1 MRDGSRHLLPLCAV
15 IEARSDAQSATTQ
28 QFQSTPEAA
37 ADVPLTIIQPVRGW
51 RSLGLRDLWPY
62 RELFYFFTWRDLKVR
77 YKQTVI
83 GAVWAVLQPFA
94 TMIVFTVFFGNLAG
108 LSSDGAPYAVFS
120 FAALLPWT
128 LFSSA
133 VTQAGMSLIAN
144 QSLVTKVYFP
154 RLIIPIASTL
164 SKVVDFLLS
173 CLVMAGLMVYY
184 GVAPTVWVVAVLPLL
199 FLLTMATALGAGLW
213 LAALNA
219 RYRDF
224 VYIIPF
230 LIQTWFFLT
239 PIVYS
244 TRILPARFTFIY
256 GLNPMVGVVQGFR
269 WALIG
274 QAAHVGPLLIVSC
287 GIVLAMLVS
296 GLAYFRRTETIFAD
310 VV

>member
-1 MRDGSRHLLPLCAV
+1 M
-15 IEARSDAQSATTQ
+15 IQARSKTQSATTLQ
-28 QFQSTPEAA
+28 THSNASSEAA
-37 ADVPLTIIQPVRGW
+37 AEVPLTIIRPVRGW
-51 RSLGLRDLWPY
+51 RSLGLRELWVH

-94 TMIVFTVFFGNLAG
+94 TMVVFTVFFGNLAG
-108 LSSDGAPYAVFS
+108 LSSEGAPYAVFS

-133 VTQAGMSLIAN
+133 LTMAGMSIVAN

-154 RLIIPIASTL
+154 RLIIPIAATL

-173 CLVMAGLMVYY
+173 CLVMAGLMAYY
-184 GVAPTVWVVAVLPLL
+184 DIVPTVWVLILPLL
-199 FLLTMATALGAGLW
+199 FLLTMATALAAGLW

-230 LIQTWFFLT
+230 LVQTWFFLT

-244 TRILPARFTFIY
+244 TQILPAQFTFIY

-269 WALIG
+269 WALLG
-274 QAAHVGPLLIVSC
+274 QAAHVGPLLILSC
-287 GIVLAMLVS
+287 VMVLVMFVG
-296 GLAYFRRTETIFAD
+296 GLAYFKRTETIFAD